1 MSFSFHLEIDRQ
13 ESCCEKG
20 KISNALA
27 AHMAVDVGASVVQL
41 PAQDSDA
48 KIHTAL
54 EHILLLMN

>member
-1 MSFSFHLEIDRQ
+1 
-13 ESCCEKG
+13 
-20 KISNALA
+20 
-27 AHMAVDVGASVVQL
+27 MAVDVGASVVQL